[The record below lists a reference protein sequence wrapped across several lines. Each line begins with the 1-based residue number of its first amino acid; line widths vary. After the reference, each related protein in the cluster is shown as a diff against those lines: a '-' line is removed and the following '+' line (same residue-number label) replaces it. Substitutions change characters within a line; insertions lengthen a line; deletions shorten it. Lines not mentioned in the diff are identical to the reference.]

1 MDAWICE
8 TLRNVV
14 DELSY
19 DECQNIDAVDA
30 YRWRV
35 ELVYHEMLTREASG
49 EEMSSNENEALQ
61 LISEAHANMCKLYDC
76 SGTATMLQA
85 SVLHDGYVGRP
96 RFVIPCHQLEFL
108 VQSAFSVPQIAALF
122 CVSVSTIRRR
132 MVRQNLTIRG
142 TYSDISDA
150 ELDSLVSE
158 TQAQFP
164 WWGNRK
170 MYGYLLSCGKRVQ
183 FERVRESQRRTDPEG
198 TSIRCLTQLRRRR
211 YCVPG
216 PQYLWHIDGN
226 HKLIRYNNHKLCVVY
241 WSVERITI
249 ANLSNVCVRR

>member
-96 RFVIPCHQLEFL
+96 RFVMYH
-108 VQSAFSVPQIAALF
+108 A
-122 CVSVSTIRRR
+122 
-132 MVRQNLTIRG
+132 
-142 TYSDISDA
+142 IS
-150 ELDSLVSE
+150 
-158 TQAQFP
+158 
-164 WWGNRK
+164 
-170 MYGYLLSCGKRVQ
+170 
-183 FERVRESQRRTDPEG
+183 
-198 TSIRCLTQLRRRR
+198 
-211 YCVPG
+211 
-216 PQYLWHIDGN
+216 
-226 HKLIRYNNHKLCVVY
+226 
-241 WSVERITI
+241 WSF
-249 ANLSNVCVRR
+249 